1 MSIFLYFVFLF
12 FIGSIFGYFLELFYR
27 RIKHKKWVNPG
38 FLVGPYLPIYG
49 FGLCSL
55 TFIYIK
61 LSSLNFS
68 GFIIIILMGIS
79 MTLIELIGGLFFL
92 KFGGIRL
99 WDYSDVKYN
108 YKGVVCLRF
117 SIIWTLLG
125 AIYYYII
132 APKIL
137 MALKWFDKNLSFSF
151 ILGIFFGLVIIDF
164 IYSTN
169 TLVKIRKFV
178 KENNFILRYEEFKK
192 YIKEIQDKNKE
203 KYSFLFPFKQ
213 NKNLKDYLNSYKNN
227 EKKSIKTFIFGFLDK
242 K

>member
-125 AIYYYII
+125 AIYYYIV

-164 IYSTN
+164 VYSTN

-213 NKNLKDYLNSYKNN
+213 NKNLKNYLNSYKNN
-227 EKKSIKTFIFGFLDK
+227 EKKSIKKFIFSFYK